1 MTALTHLALAC
12 CQSSC
17 QFGLGG
23 PGIFDSDGWDPL
35 KTYCGLTTV
44 GPLLNNGYY
53 GIPLSKS
60 DTSSINPRTIDAM
73 NVHVSNAVESGA
85 YLPSRDLYFPDPDNR
100 AACTSI
106 SNALDAEIAR
116 IKSGQLQ
123 LKDMAGLFIVQIGG
137 FVVSYLVHI
146 GRLRGIKWRAQ
157 MRHASPAELEAME
170 KASLGDVKI
179 SVLQRP
185 ADSSSSDDSED
196 FDDPGLVSHQPVAA
210 VVYAHGGS
218 EGRLAKLL
226 MENRSEIDDLRKSL
240 HHWTHSLASEFKA
253 QLAAADGGGLS
264 PEALRQ
270 INPLGAAA
278 LRSHKSMSVSTRRI
292 RGVPTVPLR
301 MRPQAQRESIAHHP
315 RESNGHHQ

>member
-1 MTALTHLALAC
+1 MP
-12 CQSSC
+12 C

-35 KTYCGLTTV
+35 KTYCSLTTV

-60 DTSSINPRTIDAM
+60 DTSSINARTIDAM

-85 YLPSRDLYFPDPDNR
+85 YLPSRDVYFPDPDSR
-100 AACTSI
+100 GPCTSI
-106 SNALDAEIAR
+106 ANALDAEIAR
-116 IKSGQLQ
+116 IKSGQLE

-146 GRLRGIKWRAQ
+146 IRLRGIKWRAQ
-157 MRHASPAELEAME
+157 LRHASPAELEAME

-179 SVLQRP
+179 SVPQRP
-185 ADSSSSDDSED
+185 ADSSSSEDSDDG
-196 FDDPGLVSHQPVAA
+196 FDDAGLVSHQPVAA

-226 MENRSEIDDLRKSL
+226 MENRGEIDDLRKSL
-240 HHWTHSLASEFKA
+240 AHFTHNLASEFKA
-253 QLAAADGGGLS
+253 QLAMAGAAGAAS

-270 INPLGAAA
+270 LNPLGAAA
-278 LRSHKSMSVSTRRI
+278 LRSHKSMTTTTRRI
-292 RGVPTVPLR
+292 RGVPTLPLR
-301 MRPQAQRESIAHHP
+301 MRPQAP
-315 RESNGHHQ
+315 PDLRESNGHL